1 MSPTARKRGAS
12 FLDTRKPATKTL
24 SSALA
29 TLLPSSPVSL
39 NTAPPERTSTTTAGV
54 SHQSSGRTASSRKAL
69 EVTPCCLSQRPK
81 SGLAERGSAIESG
94 SEDSPIRIA
103 FTKYLTPVHFRI
115 SLRVGTRS
123 TVNLPARMS
132 LTRKGMLGRE
142 AKAPLNPQ
150 TVMPPQKSA
159 RVRSPSSLPSMRV
172 STSPAKSLPSDSG
185 ESISV
190 RIWYTTVAFSPESAF
205 WSGAPSSFEVAFAF
219 ARI

>member
-1 MSPTARKRGAS
+1 MQIRTERRTLSPIARKRGAS
-12 FLDTRKPATKTL
+12 FLDTRNPATKTL

-39 NTAPPERTSTTTAGV
+39 NTAPPEHTSTTTAGV
-54 SHQSSGRTASSRKAL
+54 SHQSSGRTACSRKVL

-81 SGLAERGSAIESG
+81 AGLAESRSAAAESAG

-123 TVNLPARMS
+123 TVNLPAKMS

-159 RVRSPSSLPSMRV
+159 RV
-172 STSPAKSLPSDSG
+172 
-185 ESISV
+185 
-190 RIWYTTVAFSPESAF
+190 
-205 WSGAPSSFEVAFAF
+205 
-219 ARI
+219 